1 MLKKEDRY
9 DEKWDDEDFFD
20 DDEKLDDDIPE
31 EELTEDERKKR
42 DAIATKNRKAVK
54 MLRIYQMLLTTD
66 REHPLRQSEIERRLK
81 NKFEFSVERKAVARD
96 IAYLAAAKDLRI
108 RRNEKGWYMD
118 GTLREHEVKIIKD
131 AVNSLQF
138 IGKNES
144 EGIVS
149 KLKGLIRYDDDELF
163 DDETKFETTKKKFDD
178 VNESTFTMNFIK
190 ILVAIR
196 ENKQI
201 RFRYFEE
208 VDGERKLKK
217 DGKVYKMSPY
227 YLVLWNGDYYLI
239 ANMVGKD
246 VVTHFKVSRIEKV
259 EISRTTRKKLRD
271 VPQLKDMRESKIDE
285 YVHQHPNFFSGPNT
299 FAVNV
304 HCSGWAKFEV
314 AKKFGIPEENF
325 YKRGEGVWSVTLYV
339 ANAKGL
345 YYSLAPFG
353 AEVEI
358 EGPKKIREGYIEFIK
373 ATLAKYEK

>member
-1 MLKKEDRY
+1 MLEKEDKY
-9 DEKWDDEDFFD
+9 DEDLYDYEDDLDDE
-20 DDEKLDDDIPE
+20 EIPD
-31 EELTEDERKKR
+31 EELTEEERKEREKL
-42 DAIATKNRKAVK
+42 AAKNRKAVK

-66 REHPLRQSEIERRLK
+66 KEHPLRQSEIERRLK
-81 NKFEFSVERKAVARD
+81 DKYQFSVERKAVARD

-108 RRNEKGWYMD
+108 HRNDKGWYME
-118 GTLREHEVKIIKD
+118 GTLRDHEVKIIKD

-138 IGKNES
+138 IGKDES
-144 EGIVS
+144 DGIVS
-149 KLKGLIRYDDDELF
+149 KLKGLIRYDDDEIF
-163 DDETKFETTKKKFDD
+163 DDELKFAATKKKFL
-178 VNESTFTMNFIK
+178 VNESTFTKNFIK

-217 DGKVYKMSPY
+217 DGKIYKMSPY

-239 ANMVGKD
+239 ANMEGKD

-259 EISRTTRKKLRD
+259 AISRNIRKKLKD

-285 YVHQHPNFFSGPNT
+285 YVHQHPNFFTGLNT
-299 FAVNV
+299 FPVNV
-304 HCSGWAKFEV
+304 YCSGWAKFEV

-325 YKRGEGVWSVTLYV
+325 YKREEGVWSVTLYV
-339 ANAKGL
+339 ANATGL